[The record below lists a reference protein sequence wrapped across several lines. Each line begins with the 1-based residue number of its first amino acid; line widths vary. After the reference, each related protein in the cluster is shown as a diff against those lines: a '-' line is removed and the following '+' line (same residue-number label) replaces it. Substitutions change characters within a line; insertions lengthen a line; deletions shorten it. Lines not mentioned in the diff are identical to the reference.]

1 MAAVSNNF
9 YLDVFNDFVDKY
21 SNTYHK
27 TIKKKPIVVKANSY
41 AEYNLD
47 SNDNDPE
54 FKIGDHVRMSKYK
67 NIFAKEYIPN

>member
-27 TIKKKPIVVKANSY
+27 TIKAKPIVVKANSY